1 MTSDST
7 IQKIVPWIYRLL
19 FISFFLPMKWQTGML
34 IVFAV
39 AVAMQFLF
47 SQRNLHKNEFL
58 VALLLGSGYLLYL
71 VWLPMTPANS
81 RTELFSLIER
91 KFSLFI
97 LPLIFVLF
105 SKLSSS
111 SWKPHLS
118 WFVGGALATALYGNA
133 MILYEQVSTKSSFA
147 LNHVAY
153 RVAFERL
160 THIHP
165 TYFGMY
171 ICFAIG
177 ILWIYGAY
185 FFKHRLWLSIVIQ
198 LLLLIALLLLM
209 PKAAI
214 LALCLL
220 FAYAMLF
227 LFKISRSKKIYLS
240 LLLICGLCLF
250 YIAIPVAHQRI
261 DEVFFFAE
269 NNSPDVIN
277 NSMNMRRLIF
287 QEDLSL
293 LQKHWLLG
301 LGPSQLQEQLNLFFY
316 LSSFYAG
323 QALGSYNTHNEY
335 LNQWLSFG
343 LIGAILFI
351 FILFIHYRKA
361 FTTKNT
367 LYLFLLIILSV
378 TFFTE
383 NILSR
388 QHGVVFFSL
397 FTSLFFFIP
406 AISKK

>member
-1 MTSDST
+1 
-7 IQKIVPWIYRLL
+7 L
-19 FISFFLPMKWQTGML
+19 
-34 IVFAV
+34 
-39 AVAMQFLF
+39 
-47 SQRNLHKNEFL
+47 
-58 VALLLGSGYLLYL
+58 
-71 VWLPMTPANS
+71 
-81 RTELFSLIER
+81 
-91 KFSLFI
+91 I
-97 LPLIFVLF
+97 LPFIFLLF

-118 WFVGGALATALYGNA
+118 WFVGGALMTALYGNA
-133 MILYEQVSTKSSFA
+133 MILYEQVSIQSSFA
-147 LNHVAY
+147 MNHVAY
-153 RVAFERL
+153 RIAFERL
-160 THIHP
+160 TQIHP

-171 ICFAIG
+171 VCFAIA
-177 ILWIYGAY
+177 ILWVYGAH

-220 FAYAMLF
+220 FVYAMLF
-227 LFKISRSKKIYLS
+227 LFKTSRSKKIYLS
-240 LLLICGLCLF
+240 LLLICGLSLF
-250 YIAIPVAHQRI
+250 YRAIPVAHQRI

-293 LQKHWLLG
+293 LKKNWLLG
-301 LGPSQLQEQLNLFFY
+301 LGPIQLQEQLNLFFY

-343 LIGAILFI
+343 LIGALLFI
-351 FILFIHYRKA
+351 FVLCKHYRKA

-383 NILSR
+383 NVLSR

-406 AISKK
+406 AISQKK